1 MTENPTIPS
10 TPGPS
15 QPPSLANSTTTPEDV
30 ADISGVI
37 DCICEISDDD
47 GFTICCDKCDT
58 WQHLVCVELDK
69 DNVPATYFCPK
80 CFPRSLDVQKA
91 KDIQRHRR
99 EEEQA
104 KRSHKKKR
112 PAGTSHK
119 KKELANGTNGVTSG
133 KVSSSTE
140 KTGIQGP
147 GKSVS
152 PKEMQQPSRKRGH
165 RGPAQPNNHAGPN
178 SSNTH
183 HTTHINATNANGTP
197 ETPSARNG
205 ETESDTDP
213 EKPTRYLREGFTDLG
228 NSPNKYTGAD
238 VQRFLHSLVMPVS
251 SPDVPTPLERLIHL
265 NRQELASFGLPKAS
279 SQVLPE
285 NSRSNPEHSR
295 RRLLLGAD
303 CIQGDLITIYK
314 GEVGFQESYK
324 KDRTNQYSFWNHPR
338 PYVLFHPNL
347 PVYVDA
353 RRYGSEARFVRRSC
367 RPNLTLKTVVVDHS
381 EICFG
386 LFANQAL
393 KPGTELTVS
402 WDWSGALESRRFA
415 KEGFDVHRLSS
426 DHLKELAVWIQQLTH
441 KMGDCACLEGKDC
454 LVNRIRKMADSET
467 TTGKTPNG
475 NGNSRKQRRTNAPT
489 ESMVGSKRPTPD
501 RQSVPLKKE
510 EDEEGRSVSPPL
522 SRGKPRSRDLTP
534 ILQDVAVEKGEMTGR
549 EARKFKDVLSRIEK
563 QQQEEQQPQTAKRRK
578 RNSTVSLTP
587 GTSSLHNLGI
597 DTKDWIKV
605 ADSSKRNMPP
615 KPRYP
620 CSLPATGSGPNHGLV
635 EYSVTD
641 AGVGRRA
648 SDSPVSSDERITRR
662 TASYSPVGQLVQ
674 GSDTL
679 KHAIKTIVRPLRPQ
693 YENKAIQ
700 TDPTEEEEIP
710 WWSPAAVK
718 APPRPPRLP
727 LRKRLMQSLLR
738 DREEAAAAVLE
749 DTKKRK
755 LGAVSQDPEN
765 TSSPKVPRLSS
776 SGSTRDTTISPS
788 PDAKVSLDMLLP
800 PATLPAPSTNSLS
813 SQATITPDVPV
824 TMVDVGANRSPSSP
838 RPPGPA
844 LADLFSTD
852 SDKLSPTQSVS
863 AQGKQYPEKARQNL
877 PQEKPRVNGYRNSS
891 LQVQL
896 PPGSRAINGPSTPTP
911 QSSLPQAPHSASIQP
926 PLMVFPNYVNQ
937 SVSALNSSMVNPSPT
952 RTKKMSL
959 EDYGKR
965 KHRADPIEKS
975 DDKFSVK
982 ATNEGPVT
990 STNLSKPP
998 VVSLMEEPTSI
1009 ADPISGTLSIATAL
1023 PPPAINS
1030 SRLAV
1035 EPVGVSP
1042 APKDQRTTSLSS
1054 SVR

>member
-1 MTENPTIPS
+1 MTENPTLPS

-15 QPPSLANSTTTPEDV
+15 QPPSLANSTTTPED
-30 ADISGVI
+30 AAGTSGVI

-47 GFTICCDKCDT
+47 GFTVCCDKCGT
-58 WQHLVCVELDK
+58 WQHVICVKPDEDDLPVD
-69 DNVPATYFCPK
+69 YYCPK

-91 KDIQRHRR
+91 KDIQRQRR

-112 PAGTSHK
+112 PAGTSYK
-119 KKELANGTNGVTSG
+119 KKEHANGTNGITSG
-133 KVSSSTE
+133 KISSSTE

-152 PKEMQQPSRKRGH
+152 PKEMQQQPSRKRGQ
-165 RGPAQPNNHAGPN
+165 RAPAQPNNNTGPN
-178 SSNTH
+178 SSVTP
-183 HTTHINATNANGTP
+183 INAPNTNVTP

-213 EKPTRYLREGFTDLG
+213 EKPARCLREGFTDLG
-228 NSPNKYTGAD
+228 NSPNKYTGDD
-238 VQRFLHSLVMPVS
+238 VQRFLHALVMPVP
-251 SPDVPTPLERLIHL
+251 SPDVPNPLERYSL

-314 GEVGFQESYK
+314 GVVGFQDSYK
-324 KDRTNQYSFWNHPR
+324 RDRANQYSSWNHPR

-347 PVYVDA
+347 PIYVDA

-367 RPNLTLKTVVVDHS
+367 RPNLALKTVVIDHS

-386 LFANQAL
+386 LYANQAL

-402 WDWSGALESRRFA
+402 WDWTGALESRRSA
-415 KEGFDVHRLSS
+415 KEGLDLHRLSNE
-426 DHLKELAVWIQQLTH
+426 HLKELAVWIQQLTH

-454 LVNRIRKMADSET
+454 LVNQIKKMAGGEAAIS
-467 TTGKTPNG
+467 KPPNG
-475 NGNSRKQRRTNAPT
+475 NGNSRKQRKTNAST
-489 ESMVGSKRPTPD
+489 ESMVNSKRPSPD

-510 EDEEGRSVSPPL
+510 EDEESRSVSPPS

-534 ILQDVAVEKGEMTGR
+534 SMLQDVAVEKGEMTGR

-605 ADSSKRNMPP
+605 ADSSERNMPP
-615 KPRYP
+615 KPR
-620 CSLPATGSGPNHGLV
+620 LPHSPPTEGSGPNHGFV

-648 SDSPVSSDERITRR
+648 SDSPVSSDERTTRR

-674 GSDTL
+674 GSDTP
-679 KHAIKTIVRPLRPQ
+679 KHAIKTVVRPVRPQ
-693 YENKAIQ
+693 YKNKAIQ
-700 TDPTEEEEIP
+700 TDPIEEEIP
-710 WWSPAAVK
+710 WWSPAAAK

-749 DTKKRK
+749 DKKRK
-755 LGAVSQDPEN
+755 LGAISQDPEN
-765 TSSPKVPRLSS
+765 TSSPKIPRLSN
-776 SGSTRDTTISPS
+776 SGSARGTTVSPS
-788 PDAKVSLDMLLP
+788 PDAKGSLDVILP
-800 PATLPAPSTNSLS
+800 PATLPAPCTNPLL
-813 SQATITPDVPV
+813 SQATITPDVPA
-824 TMVDVGANRSPSSP
+824 TMVDVSAARSPSSP

-852 SDKLSPTQSVS
+852 LDKLSTQSMP
-863 AQGKQYPEKARQNL
+863 APGKQSSEKARLNL
-877 PQEKPRVNGYRNSS
+877 PQDKPRVNGYRNSS

-896 PPGSRAINGPSTPTP
+896 PPGSGAANGPLTPTP
-911 QSSLPQAPHSASIQP
+911 QGSLPSAPHSASIQP

-937 SVSALNSSMVNPSPT
+937 SVSALNSSIVSPSPT

-965 KHRADPIEKS
+965 KHRADPVEKS
-975 DDKFSVK
+975 DEKFSVK
-982 ATNEGPVT
+982 ATNEGPAT

-998 VVSLMEEPTSI
+998 VVPLMEEPISI
-1009 ADPISGTLSIATAL
+1009 ADPISSTLSIATAPL
-1023 PPPAINS
+1023 PPAINS
-1030 SRLAV
+1030 SKLAA
-1035 EPVGVSP
+1035 ELVGVPP
-1042 APKDQRTTSLSS
+1042 APKDQRTASLSS